1 MLPVGPVSH
10 SGPALEMVDIRQ
22 EYGSGDAAVHALRGI
37 SLTVAHGEY
46 LAVMGPSGSGKSTL
60 MNLLGCLD
68 VPSSGRYLIAGQDVG
83 DFDERQLASI
93 RNSRIGFVFQSFNL
107 VQRMTAQGNVE
118 LPLVY
123 ARVSRAERRERAT
136 AALELVGLAD
146 RRTHQPQELSGGQ
159 QQRVAI
165 ARALVSEPTLLLAD
179 EPTGNLDSGST
190 EEILEIVDSIANQG
204 RTVVLIT
211 HEEHVAERAHRII
224 TLGDGLIVTDTAA
237 ALAGRAR

>member
-1 MLPVGPVSH
+1 MLPARPEPD

-22 EYGSGDAAVHALRGI
+22 EYGSGDAAVHALRGVN
-37 SLTVAHGEY
+37 LTVAHGEY

-68 VPSSGRYLIAGQDVG
+68 VPSSGRYLIAGQDVADLG
-83 DFDERQLASI
+83 ERELARI
-93 RNSRIGFVFQSFNL
+93 RNRRIGFVFQSFNL
-107 VQRMTAQGNVE
+107 VQRMTAQANVE

-123 ARVSRAERRERAT
+123 ARVGRAERRERAT

-211 HEEHVAERAHRII
+211 HEVHVAERAHRII
-224 TLGDGLIVTDTAA
+224 TLGDGLIVADTAA
-237 ALAGRAR
+237 RLMGGVR